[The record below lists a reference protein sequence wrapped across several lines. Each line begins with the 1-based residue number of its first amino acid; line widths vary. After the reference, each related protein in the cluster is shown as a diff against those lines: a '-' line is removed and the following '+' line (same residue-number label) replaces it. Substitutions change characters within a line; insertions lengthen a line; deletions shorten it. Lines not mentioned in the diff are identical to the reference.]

1 MLIDFKT
8 EQDEFG
14 YYVVAYRFIGRTE
27 IQYDNNRT
35 MGNMLNLK
43 AEEIA
48 QYIHDVY
55 HSEEQSK
62 NGRMHFQDYFQ
73 AQQCVEGLRALIPKA
88 IRTNNLFLA

>member
-1 MLIDFKT
+1 MLIDFKI

-27 IQYDNNRT
+27 IQYNNNKT

-43 AEEIA
+43 PEEIG
-48 QYIHDVY
+48 QYIHTMY
-55 HSEEQSK
+55 NSEEKSK
-62 NGRMHFQDYFQ
+62 NGRMHFTDYFQ
-73 AQQCVEGLRALIPKA
+73 AQQCVEGMRNLIPKA